1 MHAVARLVL
10 YPVIRNI
17 QTSWVKVGAEGA
29 AACLNAG
36 ANDLGGTLM
45 NESIS
50 RAAGASHGQE
60 FSPKEIEALIA
71 GLGRTAR
78 QRSTLYENVSRE
90 RELAGR
96 SALALNTPVQTP
108 ASKYA
113 HGVAAE

>member
-1 MHAVARLVL
+1 MRCAASALPCDATSRQVGSRLAR
-10 YPVIRNI
+10 
-17 QTSWVKVGAEGA
+17 EG

-50 RAAGASHGQE
+50 APQVSHGQE
-60 FSPKEIEALIA
+60 FLPEAIEALIA
-71 GLGRTAR
+71 GLAACAAKIDPVRKR
-78 QRSTLYENVSRE
+78 FEE

-96 SALALNTPVQTP
+96 SALYHAPVQP